1 MTRIAT
7 ILSSDR
13 MSQFHLGQR
22 MSLRIGWR
30 SLLIPLLSGGMLSG
44 CVNTALPDNS
54 SDTQTLIPMPTAS
67 MTVSPTGLASPT
79 VSASPT
85 GLASP
90 TVSAS
95 PTGGSTETPTETS
108 TSELLQ
114 QSWQAYKQQF
124 IQPDGRVI
132 DREAGDRS
140 TSEGQA
146 YAMLRAVFINDP
158 DTFAKTLT
166 WAEAN
171 LQRRGANGNRSDTLW
186 CWKWGK
192 NAEGIWGV
200 LDANF
205 ASDGDLDAVT
215 ALIFAARRWNRP
227 DYLALARTKLQ
238 DLWNLSTVTAIG
250 SSGDRYFLPGPKVA
264 FQPLPNRVYLNPSYL
279 APYAFRLFAQVDTEH
294 PWLKLVESSYRVL
307 NQSAGV
313 SAIGLPS
320 DWVALDLSNGSFQP
334 IASPSS
340 LRSVYGFDA
349 YRVWWRVALDAT
361 WFGEP
366 RAKQYLQQRLTPLQ
380 ARWRSNQIIPA
391 QIDLRG
397 QPMVNYESTAQYA
410 MLYAA
415 FHLTDPA
422 IADQIR
428 QQKLAPTYQNGF
440 WDNDSAYY
448 TQNLSWFGLFSST
461 EIAADWLQP

>member
-7 ILSSDR
+7 GSGSDR
-13 MSQFHLGQR
+13 SGSDRNPSQFDLGQGFRVR
-22 MSLRIGWR
+22 MGWR
-30 SLLIPLLSGGMLSG
+30 SLLILFLFGGMISG
-44 CVNTALPDNS
+44 CVNTALSDNS
-54 SDTQTLIPMPTAS
+54 SADTQTPIPVPTAS
-67 MTVSPTGLASPT
+67 MTASPRASTSPT
-79 VSASPT
+79 VPTSPIAS
-85 GLASP
+85 L
-90 TVSAS
+90 
-95 PTGGSTETPTETS
+95 TETPTEIS
-108 TSELLQ
+108 TAELLQ

-124 IQPDGRVI
+124 VQPDGRVI

-146 YAMLRAVFINDP
+146 YAMFRAVLINDP

-171 LQRRGANGNRSDTLW
+171 LQRRGSDGNRSDTLW

-205 ASDGDLDAVT
+205 ASDGDMDAVT

-227 DYLALARTKLQ
+227 DYLTLARTKLQ
-238 DLWNLSTVTAIG
+238 DLWNLSTVTATG
-250 SSGDRYFLPGPKVA
+250 VSGETRYFLPGPKVA
-264 FQPLPNRVYLNPSYL
+264 FQPLPTRVYLNPSYL

-294 PWLKLVESSYRVL
+294 QWLKLVESSYQVL
-307 NQSAGV
+307 NQSAGL

-320 DWVALDLSNGSFQP
+320 DWIALDPLSGRFQP
-334 IASPSS
+334 IASPSP

-361 WFGEP
+361 WFDEP
-366 RAKQYLQQRLTPLQ
+366 RAKQYLQQHLTPMQ
-380 ARWRSNQIIPA
+380 ARWRSHQIIPA
-391 QIDLRG
+391 QIDLSG

-415 FHLTDPA
+415 FHLTDPEV
-422 IADQIR
+422 ADQIR

-440 WDNDSAYY
+440 WDSNAAYY

-461 EIAADWLQP
+461 QIAADWLQP